1 MPAKP
6 SAIKKATKPATK
18 NPAKPEVSLARA
30 HKNELEQVRAELSA
44 RRVDGEIIDE
54 LARRFPASALADKL
68 ESIMSATT
76 PPILTRDGDVVSR
89 PDYPTRLRAIDL
101 TLAYLVGRPIER
113 TMSIRA
119 EKPQTPDALL
129 EEATKSPAML
139 DMLLEALSAAKA
151 KSQAT
156 ASGER

>member
-1 MPAKP
+1 
-6 SAIKKATKPATK
+6 
-18 NPAKPEVSLARA
+18 
-30 HKNELEQVRAELSA
+30 NELEQVRAELSA